1 MKFAVW
7 PSYDRSW
14 EETLTLATWAA
25 EHDFGG
31 FWYADHIL
39 EYGADDERGHGPVHE
54 CWSVLAAVGAVV
66 PNLRLVSMVSPVTI
80 HHPVV
85 LTKRAITVDH
95 ISGGRAVLGIGA
107 GWQVNEHLAYGFEL
121 PPPRARVD
129 RFEEAIQV
137 THFLAHGEQ
146 VSFHGAYFQL
156 DGVACY
162 PRPVDRLPIL
172 VGTGSPRMLRITAR
186 FADEWNTWGHPDQ
199 LAQRGAL
206 FERACQTVGRDPATM
221 RRSAQAM
228 VHLVDDAAQ
237 RAAAEAANPANVSL
251 VGGANELVDLLGRV
265 AEMGVEEFGLPD
277 DSFGDTPEQRL
288 ESLQRIH
295 AEVLTQLT

>member
-14 EETLTLATWAA
+14 DETLTLAKWAA
-25 EHDFGG
+25 DHDMGG
-31 FWYADHIL
+31 FWYADHFL
-39 EYGADDERGHGPVHE
+39 EFGADDERGLGHVFE
-54 CWSVLAAVGAVV
+54 CWSVLAAVGAAV
-66 PNLRLVSMVSPVTI
+66 PGLRLVSMVSPVTI

-85 LTKRAITVDH
+85 LAKRAITVDH

-121 PPPRARVD
+121 PPPRQRVD

-137 THFLAHGEQ
+137 VHFLARGEQ
-146 VSFHGAYFQL
+146 VTFNGTYFHL

-186 FADEWNTWGHPDQ
+186 FADEWNTWGHPTQ
-199 LAQRGAL
+199 LEQRGAL
-206 FERACQTVGRDPATM
+206 FDRALQTVGRDPSAV

-228 VHLVDDAAQ
+228 IHLVDNDEQ
-237 RAAAEAANPANVSL
+237 RAAAEAQGMTNVSL
-251 VGGANELVDLLGRV
+251 IGGASELVDLLGRC
-265 AEMGVEEFGLPD
+265 AELGVDEFGLPD
-277 DSFGDTPEQRL
+277 DTFGDTPERRM
-288 ESLQRIH
+288 ESLERLH
-295 AEVLTQLT
+295 AEVLTQVR